1 MFNEK
6 LLIEV
11 LGWQSESKKEQEQI
25 VPTLNAYLD
34 FLNLELGGKLK
45 IENDTHGNIFV
56 TKGETSLYPC
66 IVSHLDQVHK
76 YADNKTIFQNGDY
89 LLAFDGPR
97 QVGTG
102 GDDLV
107 GIFVCLELLRD
118 FNFMKVVFFV
128 AEEVGCIGSSACDLS
143 FFTDCMFIGQADRK
157 GNADFINFSNGVQ
170 LFDADFSNFVK
181 PVLLDFNYRE
191 CIGIATDA
199 GCLSKRN
206 VGIACFNISCGYYN
220 PHTSTE
226 YVSITDVSNCYDVIC
241 VIITNADKQFLYTR
255 PVTTYGSIS
264 KTVKSELYEKL
275 YEGFKKSTYYIKS
288 DKMYYAYSKAID
300 YVVNLIEERDLE
312 AEDGDI
318 DSPYIEYLL
327 TDYIEQKEEDAKQL
341 AAYNQSFDPII
352 SRPIDNK
359 AANIKQLDM
368 FADRLGANCI
378 HKDTMYDTGMQQT
391 YCLECFNYI
400 EEADAYY
407 HNSLGRGPGYY

>member
-34 FLNLELGGKLK
+34 ALNLELGGKLK

-128 AEEVGCIGSSACDLS
+128 SEEIGCIGSNACDLS

-157 GNADFINFSNGVQ
+157 GSADFINFSNGVQ

-181 PVLLDFNYRE
+181 PVLTSTNYKE
-191 CIGIATDA
+191 CVGIATDA

-241 VIITNADKQFLYTR
+241 VIINNADRQFLYTR
-255 PVTTYGSIS
+255 PVTTYGSLP
-264 KTVKSELYEKL
+264 KTEKPELYTKL
-275 YEGFKKSTYYIKS
+275 YAGFKKSKFYIKS
-288 DKMYYAYSKAID
+288 DKMSYAYSRAID
-300 YVVNLIEERDLE
+300 YVVNLIEERDFE
-312 AEDGDI
+312 IDKEDI
-318 DSPYIEYLL
+318 ELPYIEYLL
-327 TDYIEQKEEDAKQL
+327 TDYMDQKEEDAKQL
-341 AAYNQSFDPII
+341 VAYNQSFD
-352 SRPIDNK
+352 STAFKPIDNK
-359 AANIKQLDM
+359 ADNIKQLDL
-368 FADRLGANCI
+368 FADRLGAKCP

-400 EEADAYY
+400 EEEDAYY
-407 HNSLGRGPGYY
+407 HNSLGKGPGYY